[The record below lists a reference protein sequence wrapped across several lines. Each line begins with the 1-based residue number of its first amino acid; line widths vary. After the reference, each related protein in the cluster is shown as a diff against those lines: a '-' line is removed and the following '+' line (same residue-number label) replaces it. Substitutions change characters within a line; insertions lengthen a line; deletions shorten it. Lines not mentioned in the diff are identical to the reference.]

1 MKQNNYLM
9 RQFKKSGVAASVIC
23 YFLLLFFLLYSLN
36 SFCFLSFVPIVPI
49 KSYSNAEA
57 EKDTILSD
65 NKNKSGIYKWKNNLN
80 GKQYIGSA
88 IDLSKRLSKY
98 YSTTYMEYE
107 LNRGLSHIYRALLK
121 NGYENFSL
129 TILE

>member
-1 MKQNNYLM
+1 M

-36 SFCFLSFVPIVPI
+36 SVCFLSFVPIVPI

-57 EKDTILSD
+57 DKEKIIKE
-65 NKNKSGIYKWKNNLN
+65 NKDKSGIYRWENNIN

-88 IDLSKRLSKY
+88 IDL
-98 YSTTYMEYE
+98 
-107 LNRGLSHIYRALLK
+107 
-121 NGYENFSL
+121 
-129 TILE
+129 

>member
-65 NKNKSGIYKWKNNLN
+65 NKNKSGIYK
-80 GKQYIGSA
+80 
-88 IDLSKRLSKY
+88 
-98 YSTTYMEYE
+98 
-107 LNRGLSHIYRALLK
+107 
-121 NGYENFSL
+121 
-129 TILE
+129 